1 MNGSGPPAAAQ
12 GGEPQQAEPHLFVIV
27 GATGDLNERKLLPAV
42 YRLIRGGHLDDRSR
56 ILGVARSTEM
66 DDRSFRRWA
75 RRALADDGVSEQEL
89 AGWCD
94 DCLSYVGVGRGEA
107 EDYERLRA
115 KVEQVE
121 RQAALPGK
129 RIVYLALPPS
139 AFGATV
145 EAFGRA
151 GLHRP
156 PESAGD
162 DGWVRLV
169 IEKPF
174 GYDLASAQ
182 ALNRTVHRWFDE
194 SCVYRIDH
202 YLGKETVQNLLVFRF
217 SNVVFESLWNRE
229 RIDNVQITVAEENGV
244 EGRGAYYDRAGAL
257 RDMVQNHVTQVLS
270 LVAMEV
276 PVAYEADAVRREKI
290 KALRSVQRLDGGR
303 DVVLGQYE
311 GYAGE
316 ADLDGP
322 STTETYAALRLSLD
336 SWRWQG
342 VPFLLRTGKRLAR
355 RVTEIAV
362 VFRRPPVALFESM
375 HCEPDVESNVLLIRL
390 QPDEGF
396 ALRFGLKVPGEPL
409 ALDARQL
416 VFSYADAFGGPLA
429 DAYETLLLDVMTG
442 DQTLFVHAE
451 EVEASWRLYAPLL
464 DPDREPHRYA
474 QGSWGPEA
482 AGRLLPP
489 GASWKTR

>member
-1 MNGSGPPAAAQ
+1 MSRSVNPS
-12 GGEPQQAEPHLFVIV
+12 EKAEPHLFVIV

-56 ILGVARSTEM
+56 ILGVARGTDM
-66 DDRSFRRWA
+66 DDEAFRAWA
-75 RRALADDGVSEQEL
+75 RKALTDNGVSEDDL
-89 AGWCD
+89 DDWCD
-94 DCLSYVGVGRGEA
+94 ACLSYVGVGKGEEQDYRRLAEKIDQVEA
-107 EDYERLRA
+107 EAD
-115 KVEQVE
+115 
-121 RQAALPGK
+121 LPGK
-129 RIVYLALPPS
+129 RIFYLALPPS
-139 AFGATV
+139 AFGPTV
-145 EAFGRA
+145 EAFGKA
-151 GLHRP
+151 GLHQP
-156 PESAGD
+156 PNE

-169 IEKPF
+169 VEKPF
-174 GYDLASAQ
+174 GYDLESAQ
-182 ALNRTVHRWFDE
+182 KLNATVHRWFDE

-229 RIDNVQITVAEENGV
+229 RIDNVQITVAEEIGV
-244 EGRGAYYDRAGAL
+244 EGRGGYYDKAGAL

-276 PVAYEADAVRREKI
+276 PVAYDADAVRREKI
-290 KALRSVQRLDGGR
+290 KALRSVQALADD
-303 DVVLGQYE
+303 DVVRGQYA
-311 GYAGE
+311 GYAEDAG
-316 ADLDGP
+316 LDAP
-322 STTETYAALRLSLD
+322 STTETYAALRLHLD

-342 VPFLLRTGKRLAR
+342 VPFLLRTGKKLAE

-375 HCEPDVESNVLLIRL
+375 QCEPDVVSNVLLMRL

-409 ALDARQL
+409 QLDARQL
-416 VFSYADAFGGPLA
+416 RFSYGEAFGGPLA

-451 EVEASWRLYAPLL
+451 EVEASWKLYAPLL
-464 DPDREPHRYA
+464 DSDAEPHRYEP
-474 QGSWGPEA
+474 GSWGPEEA
-482 AGRLLPP
+482 DRLLPA
-489 GASWKTR
+489 GSRWRTHGEG

>member
-1 MNGSGPPAAAQ
+1 VS
-12 GGEPQQAEPHLFVIV
+12 EQAEPHLFVIV

-42 YRLIRGGHLDDRSR
+42 YRLMRGGHLDDRSR

-66 DDRSFRRWA
+66 DDEAFRKWA
-75 RRALADDGVSEQEL
+75 RQALADHGVGEDEL

-94 DCLSYVGVGRGEA
+94 SCLSYFGVGQGSDD
-107 EDYERLRA
+107 DYRRLA
-115 KVEQVE
+115 DKIEEVE
-121 RQAALPGK
+121 REAGLPGK

-139 AFGATV
+139 AFGPTV

-156 PESAGD
+156 PEGAAAGA
-162 DGWVRLV
+162 WVRLV
-169 IEKPF
+169 VEKPF
-174 GYDLASAQ
+174 GNDLESAK
-182 ALNRTVHRWFDE
+182 ALNDTVHRWFDE
-194 SCVYRIDH
+194 SSVYRIDH

-229 RIDNVQITVAEENGV
+229 RIDNVQITVAEEIGV
-244 EGRGAYYDRAGAL
+244 EGRGGYYDQAGAL

-276 PVAYEADAVRREKI
+276 PVAYDADAVRREKI

-303 DVVLGQYE
+303 DVVLGQYA
-311 GYAGE
+311 GYAEDAGL
-316 ADLDGP
+316 AGP
-322 STTETYAALRLSLD
+322 STTETYAALRLKLD

-375 HCEPDVESNVLLIRL
+375 HCEPDVESNVLVMRL

-409 ALDARQL
+409 TLDARQL
-416 VFSYADAFGGPLA
+416 RFSYGDEFGGPLA

-464 DPDREPHRYA
+464 DGEAEPHRYE
-474 QGSWGPEA
+474 QGSWGPQA
-482 AGRLLPP
+482 ADRLLPA
-489 GASWKTR
+489 GAGWKTK